1 MRSERE
7 KKFCDGFQ
15 LDCKQVVKGKTPD
28 SRLQTRDSQGG
39 FSLTELLISLMVFTV
54 IMGSVFVLVSKSQR
68 IFSTEQQVAEMN
80 QNGRL
85 LIDFL
90 TRDIQQSKENALGL
104 GPRFRSV
111 YSYNGSEG
119 RTDELTIVSS
129 DTDTKVPSKA
139 LPLIPMST
147 KAFSVTEKFVEVLPN
162 TAGHLEPQAVVG
174 SFTPNE
180 EFIVSATLQD
190 GSIQF
195 DFIKVKTVS
204 LTSTGTIGIS
214 FDTVQ
219 HRGVEPEIPF
229 GGTYEDGAFTIRP
242 VAIKRY
248 FVDRKTDSEHPSL
261 SLSIND
267 GEPITIARNIHAFQ
281 LRYLQ
286 VRDGEVDGE
295 WVKQQAISS
304 KYRTDAVEVTMTA
317 QNEVSSDKEQ
327 QRLITLAS
335 VVRPRNVPTG
345 TFGTSGNSSSG
356 VPGENP
362 NGTGSGYPGGG
373 GGSGP
378 GGDGTGGG
386 FPGSGSGGGFGDG
399 SGSGSGFGRGGSDGF
414 GRGGWNHQTR
424 RIGKPPKLG
433 ERLNPR

>member
-1 MRSERE
+1 MTTTSMNPNAESRTVNPNER
-7 KKFCDGFQ
+7 
-15 LDCKQVVKGKTPD
+15 
-28 SRLQTRDSQGG
+28 G
-39 FSLTELLISLMVFTV
+39 FSLTELLISLMVFTI
-54 IMGSVFVLVSKSQR
+54 IMGSVFVLVTKSQR
-68 IFSTEQQVAEMN
+68 IFSTEQQAAEMN

-119 RTDELTIVSS
+119 KTDELTIVSS
-129 DTDTKVPSKA
+129 DTDTTIPSKA
-139 LPLIPMST
+139 LPLIPVAT
-147 KAFSVTEKFVEVLPN
+147 RPFSVSSKFLEVVPN
-162 TAGHLEPQAVVG
+162 TAGHLESAEIMKSFQAG
-174 SFTPNE
+174 EP
-180 EFIVSATLQD
+180 FIVSTTLQD

-195 DFIKVKTVS
+195 DFIKVQS
-204 LTSTGTIGIS
+204 AGLTSSGTIGIN
-214 FDTVQ
+214 FDT
-219 HRGVEPEIPF
+219 HHPRGIEPEVPF
-229 GGTYEDGAFTIRP
+229 GGVYEDGAFTLRP

-248 FVDRKTDSEHPSL
+248 YIDRKTDAQHPTL
-261 SLSIND
+261 SLTVND

-286 VRDGEVDGE
+286 VKDGEVEGE

-304 KYRTDAVEVTMTA
+304 KYKTEAVEVTMTA
-317 QNEVSSDKEQ
+317 QSEWTVDKDH

-356 VPGENP
+356 IPGQNP
-362 NGTGSGYPGGG
+362 NGDGGGYPGGG
-373 GGSGP
+373 GSGSDGSGGGYP
-378 GGDGTGGG
+378 GDGTAGREGNGG
-386 FPGSGSGGGFGDG
+386 FAGGSGSGAG
-399 SGSGSGFGRGGSDGF
+399 SGGSDPFGRGGY
-414 GRGGWNHQTR
+414 NHQTR
-424 RIGKPPKLG
+424 RIGKQPKLG